1 MSDSLSAALHQPPVA
16 KEEHTILPDL
26 SQTISAFIQD
36 RLPEQNH
43 PLAKAASHH
52 FKEPGKQIRARLALT
67 AGDCMGIARSTS
79 LPWAVAV
86 EMLHNASLVHD
97 DICDGDTIRRGRPSV
112 WSQFGR
118 DAALA
123 LGDWLIGLS
132 FELAAE
138 AGVKGQTPQLVSV
151 LSRHMQQTIS
161 GQALELTVETYP
173 DWERY
178 RDISI
183 GKTAPLFI
191 APVEGVAE
199 LAGRYDV
206 ITPITRFFTAA
217 GGCYQIAND
226 MLNVTG
232 TDGAESP
239 ASDMLRRAPNAVI
252 VMFRNTLSGA
262 QAEAFDSWLASG
274 TTKDAGYWQDQLR
287 QSRAL
292 ALTARKLRALAAE
305 AEICASTLASDCQAV
320 ITPLNAQL
328 RHLCLDLANSHG

>member
-1 MSDSLSAALHQPPVA
+1 
-16 KEEHTILPDL
+16 
-26 SQTISAFIQD
+26 
-36 RLPEQNH
+36 
-43 PLAKAASHH
+43 
-52 FKEPGKQIRARLALT
+52 
-67 AGDCMGIARSTS
+67 
-79 LPWAVAV
+79 
-86 EMLHNASLVHD
+86 
-97 DICDGDTIRRGRPSV
+97 
-112 WSQFGR
+112 
-118 DAALA
+118 
-123 LGDWLIGLS
+123 
-132 FELAAE
+132 
-138 AGVKGQTPQLVSV
+138 
-151 LSRHMQQTIS
+151 MQQTIS

-305 AEICASTLASDCQAV
+305 AESCASTLASDCQAV

>member
-1 MSDSLSAALHQPPVA
+1 MSDGLSVSLHQPPA
-16 KEEHTILPDL
+16 TKQEHTSLPDV
-26 SQTISAFIQD
+26 SQTISNFIQS

-43 PLAKAASHH
+43 PLAKPAAHH
-52 FKEPGKQIRARLALT
+52 FKETGKQIRARLALS

-112 WSQFGR
+112 WSQYGR

-138 AGVKGQTPQLVSV
+138 AAAKSQTPQLVSV
-151 LSRHMQQTIS
+151 LSKHMQQTIS
-161 GQALELTVETYP
+161 GQALELSVTTYP

-232 TDGAESP
+232 TDGAASP

-292 ALTARKLRALAAE
+292 ALTAKKLRELVAE
-305 AEICASTLASDCQAV
+305 AEACAHTLAADCQSV